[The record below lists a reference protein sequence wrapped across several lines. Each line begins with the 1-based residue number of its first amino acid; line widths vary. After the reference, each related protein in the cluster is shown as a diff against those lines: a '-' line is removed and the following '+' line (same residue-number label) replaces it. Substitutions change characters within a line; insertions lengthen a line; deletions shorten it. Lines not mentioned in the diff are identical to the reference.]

1 MRHQAVSGARF
12 RCQERSKGLF
22 DGFATG
28 HAFAPEAGEEPMQV
42 PLRCPGKSEPLW
54 RYCEVVFT
62 ITRNGGAG
70 TKALFG
76 PCPLFGPK

>member
-1 MRHQAVSGARF
+1 MSHQTVSGARF

-42 PLRCPGKSEPLW
+42 PLRCPGKSEPLR
-54 RYCEVVFT
+54 RYSEVGFT
-62 ITRNGGAG
+62 FSRIGGAG
-70 TKALFG
+70 TKASLGPCAQFG
-76 PCPLFGPK
+76 PW